1 MQACSIVSDSFP
13 PHRLLPTRLLCLWDS
28 KQEEWS
34 GLPFPPA
41 GDLPDP
47 GTEPSYSMSPAL
59 AARVYHCVP
68 WEAARKYM
76 LRVYN
81 ELFRLHAKQTY
92 EVGKDI
98 FTQFTDWKQETL
110 LSSWRRLG
118 RVWSH
123 VSPDGLSRHNSPSGG
138 RALGTSSPGRWDP
151 GAGAENLPG
160 WVRGRAPE
168 VAGSSFGV
176 NQRSP
181 PPDEPH
187 THLATKQDVLVHTVD
202 FPLLT

>member
-1 MQACSIVSDSFP
+1 
-13 PHRLLPTRLLCLWDS
+13 
-28 KQEEWS
+28 
-34 GLPFPPA
+34 
-41 GDLPDP
+41 
-47 GTEPSYSMSPAL
+47 MSPAL
-59 AARVYHCVP
+59 AARFFTTASP
-68 WEAARKYM
+68 GKPLEST

-81 ELFRLHAKQTY
+81 ELFRLHSKQTC

-98 FTQFTDWKQETL
+98 FTHFTDWKQETL
-110 LSSWRRLG
+110 LSSWRRLS

-123 VSPDGLSRHNSPSGG
+123 VSPYGLSRHNSPSGG

-151 GAGAENLPG
+151 GAGVENLPG
-160 WVRGRAPE
+160 WVSGRAPE

-176 NQRSP
+176 NEWSP